1 MDSYKYLAKNI
12 GLLAISQFGTKIL
25 AFFLV
30 PLYTNVLTTGEYG
43 TYDLFS
49 STAALLVPILTF
61 NISTSTLRYTLE
73 KEFNK
78 RAIFTIS
85 CKYLFLSSM
94 LLVVFL
100 IGNHIYKV
108 FSIIDDYK
116 FFFFVMFFSQ
126 AMSEIISNFARG
138 LEKIYEVAVSAL
150 VASIVLLL
158 LNIILIVIF
167 RLGLT
172 GYFIA
177 NIVSTLSQGIYI
189 LLRIKCWR
197 FFDIKLKINSLEQ
210 QMLNYSKPMI
220 ANSVAWWINS
230 AADKYIILVL
240 CGVAENGIYSVA
252 SKIPS
257 LLNIFQTIFN
267 QAWSLSAIKD
277 FDSQDKNGFFS
288 KMYNS
293 YNCLMSVAC
302 AGLILLNRFLA
313 KILYA
318 KDFFTA
324 WKYVPFLLIA
334 IMFGALSGYVGGIYT
349 AVKET
354 KIFAQSTVIGALVNI
369 GINLIIVPVWGA
381 LGAAFATAI
390 SYWTV
395 WLLRMFHMKKYLIIK
410 LNLFRDYVV
419 YLLLLL
425 QSILYLLFVNDFLG
439 LYIIQ
444 FIIILII
451 ISLFS
456 KEIRFIIKTGIKE
469 IKNKIN
475 TKRG

>member
-1 MDSYKYLAKNI
+1 
-12 GLLAISQFGTKIL
+12 
-25 AFFLV
+25 
-30 PLYTNVLTTGEYG
+30 
-43 TYDLFS
+43 
-49 STAALLVPILTF
+49 
-61 NISTSTLRYTLE
+61 
-73 KEFNK
+73 
-78 RAIFTIS
+78 
-85 CKYLFLSSM
+85 
-94 LLVVFL
+94 
-100 IGNHIYKV
+100 
-108 FSIIDDYK
+108 
-116 FFFFVMFFSQ
+116 
-126 AMSEIISNFARG
+126 
-138 LEKIYEVAVSAL
+138 
-150 VASIVLLL
+150 
-158 LNIILIVIF
+158 
-167 RLGLT
+167 
-172 GYFIA
+172 
-177 NIVSTLSQGIYI
+177 
-189 LLRIKCWR
+189 
-197 FFDIKLKINSLEQ
+197 
-210 QMLNYSKPMI
+210 MLNYSKPMI